1 MMAGPASPRPA
12 LRSPPLRGCDDEVLF
27 WRQAIEPSPEP
38 ISAEGLIGK
47 EQIL

>member
-1 MMAGPASPRPA
+1 MRLATTKFRSGVKLLSRP
-12 LRSPPLRGCDDEVLF
+12 
-27 WRQAIEPSPEP
+27 PEP